1 MLAYLRTITI
11 GLLALLA
18 VSSATVVPAMAG
30 QGLFIHP
37 RFGNE
42 GQFVVPARTRRQ
54 MCLPIVTCNSKGCWV
69 EPCGI
74 VIVVP
79 GAASV

>member
-1 MLAYLRTITI
+1 MLGYLRRITI
-11 GLLALLA
+11 GLLTLLA
-18 VSSATVVPAMAG
+18 SSSATVVPAMAG
-30 QGLFIHP
+30 LGHFIDP

-42 GQFVVPARTRRQ
+42 SPLLVPARSARQ
-54 MCLPIVTCNSKGCWV
+54 LCLPIVICNRTGCWV

-79 GAASV
+79 GATI